1 MTQLEDEFGDIIK
14 KARTGL
20 GLTLNQLSVRTGI
33 SVDSLEDIEAYRFT
47 PSESDVE
54 LMAGELSLSAHKLKD
69 IAKGNWHPEEL
80 SGFGNDTSDVV
91 IIEGLAGSYKVN
103 GYLLMDKVNGL
114 AVGFDTGNDSKKVLE
129 TLNNHGMKLTYI
141 FLTHGHFDH
150 TGGLREICRVTGAGI
165 GIPEGEDDIE
175 LENDIKKNVF
185 TVKSGSGFKT
195 GLLEIK
201 AVATPGHTPGSTC
214 YIAGNYCFS
223 GDTIF
228 AGSVGRAY
236 NMAGYKSLLESVR
249 REIVSLDE
257 GMHIFPGHG
266 PASTVGEEI
275 MHNPFF

>member
-1 MTQLEDEFGDIIK
+1 MTQLEDEFGDILK

-20 GLTLNQLSVRTGI
+20 GLTLNQLSARTGI
-33 SVDSLEDIEAYRFT
+33 PAGLLEEMEAYRFI
-47 PSESDVE
+47 PSDAEMDTI
-54 LMAGELSLSAHKLKD
+54 AGELGLNAHKLKD
-69 IAKGNWHPEEL
+69 IANGKWHPVEWDW
-80 SGFGNDTSDVV
+80 SGDDLSDVV
-91 IIEGLAGSYKVN
+91 IIDGLAGSYKVN

-114 AVGFDTGNDSKKVLE
+114 AVVFDTGNDSKKVLE
-129 TLNNHGMKLTYI
+129 TLKSHGMKLTYI

-165 GIPEGEDDIE
+165 GITEGEDDIE

-214 YIAGNYCFS
+214 YLAGNHCFS

-249 REIVSLDE
+249 REILSLD
-257 GMHIFPGHG
+257 GRVHILPGHG

-275 MHNPFF
+275 LHNPFF